1 MLVGNVPEHW
11 LRAIAGCVSQRRY
24 PSGLGL
30 TTSHRAHML
39 IIFCTLDAL
48 SPAMQSRHNCETNDW
63 DCGSSNSD
71 TESGSDNGLS
81 PPSSDIDPHSAVLRT
96 PSPEGSP
103 ITVSI
108 GDWSPVSSTT
118 SPSGKR
124 STRLQAAGTEDTLVA
139 EEIPVAFWD
148 LLKGLDM
155 YNRTMHDLM
164 DEIWSLRQE
173 WLEAKPGMFVRK
185 VAYLLLGLSVNVDAL
200 QDIGGTS
207 SAAYMQLCDVLAKDV
222 LEESEGRLGK
232 WEAFL
237 RRLWYVC

>member
-1 MLVGNVPEHW
+1 MLYW

-30 TTSHRAHML
+30 TTSHRAHTL
-39 IIFCTLDAL
+39 IIFCALDAL

-71 TESGSDNGLS
+71 TESGSDNGPS

-124 STRLQAAGTEDTLVA
+124 STRLQAAGTEDALVA

-148 LLKGLDM
+148 LLKELDM
-155 YNRTMHDLM
+155 YNRTVHDLM

>member
-30 TTSHRAHML
+30 TTSHRAHTL
-39 IIFCTLDAL
+39 IIFCALDAL

-71 TESGSDNGLS
+71 TESGSDNGPS

-124 STRLQAAGTEDTLVA
+124 STRLQAAGTEDALVA

-148 LLKGLDM
+148 LLKELDM
-155 YNRTMHDLM
+155 YSRTVHDLM

-200 QDIGGTS
+200 QDIRGTS
-207 SAAYMQLCDVLAKDV
+207 SAAYMQLCDLLAKDV
-222 LEESEGRLGK
+222 LQETEGRLGK
-232 WEAFL
+232 WESFL

>member
-1 MLVGNVPEHW
+1 MLYW

-30 TTSHRAHML
+30 TTSHRAH
-39 IIFCTLDAL
+39 TLTILCILDVLA
-48 SPAMQSRHNCETNDW
+48 PAMQSRHHHETNDW

-71 TESGSDNGLS
+71 TETGSDNGPS
-81 PPSSDIDPHSAVLRT
+81 PPSSDIDPHSAVPRT
-96 PSPEGSP
+96 PSPEGPP
-103 ITVSI
+103 INVSI

-118 SPSGKR
+118 SPSRKR
-124 STRLQAAGTEDTLVA
+124 STRLQAAGTEDALVA

-148 LLKGLDM
+148 LLKELDM
-155 YNRTMHDLM
+155 YNRTVHDLM

>member
-11 LRAIAGCVSQRRY
+11 LRAITGCVSQRRY

-30 TTSHRAHML
+30 TTLHRAHTL

-48 SPAMQSRHNCETNDW
+48 SPAMQSHHNCETNDW

-71 TESGSDNGLS
+71 TESGSDNGPS
-81 PPSSDIDPHSAVLRT
+81 PPSSDIDPHSAVPRT
-96 PSPEGSP
+96 PSPEGPPSN
-103 ITVSI
+103 VSI

-118 SPSGKR
+118 SPSRKR
-124 STRLQAAGTEDTLVA
+124 STRLQAAGTEDALVA

-148 LLKGLDM
+148 LLKELDM
-155 YNRTMHDLM
+155 YNRTVHDLM

-200 QDIGGTS
+200 QDIRGAS
-207 SAAYMQLCDVLAKDV
+207 SAAYMQLCDLLAKDV
-222 LEESEGRLGK
+222 LQETEGRLGK
-232 WEAFL
+232 WESFL

>member
-1 MLVGNVPEHW
+1 MLYWLCANGGRVSTNAVHLASDSPHRTVPIHSC
-11 LRAIAGCVSQRRY
+11 I
-24 PSGLGL
+24 
-30 TTSHRAHML
+30 
-39 IIFCTLDAL
+39 LDAL
-48 SPAMQSRHNCETNDW
+48 APAMQSHHNCETTVDW
-63 DCGSSNSD
+63 DSRSSNSD
-71 TESGSDNGLS
+71 TETGSDNEPS

>member
-30 TTSHRAHML
+30 TTSHRAHTL

-71 TESGSDNGLS
+71 TESGSDNGPS

-124 STRLQAAGTEDTLVA
+124 STRLQAAGTEDALVA

-200 QDIGGTS
+200 QDIRGTS
-207 SAAYMQLCDVLAKDV
+207 SAAYMQLCDLLAKDV
-222 LEESEGRLGK
+222 LQETEGRLGK

>member
-30 TTSHRAHML
+30 TTSHRAHTL

-48 SPAMQSRHNCETNDW
+48 SPAMQSHHNCETNDW

-71 TESGSDNGLS
+71 TESGSDNGPS
-81 PPSSDIDPHSAVLRT
+81 PPSSDIDPHSAVPRT
-96 PSPEGSP
+96 PSPEGPP
-103 ITVSI
+103 INVSI

-118 SPSGKR
+118 SPSRKR
-124 STRLQAAGTEDTLVA
+124 STRLQAAGTEDALVA

-148 LLKGLDM
+148 LLKELDM
-155 YNRTMHDLM
+155 YSRTVHDLM

-237 RRLWYVC
+237 RRL

>member
-30 TTSHRAHML
+30 TTSHRAH
-39 IIFCTLDAL
+39 TLNILCILDVLA
-48 SPAMQSRHNCETNDW
+48 PAMQSRHNHETNDW
-63 DCGSSNSD
+63 DCGASNSD
-71 TESGSDNGLS
+71 TETGSDNGPS
-81 PPSSDIDPHSAVLRT
+81 PPSSDIDPHSAVPRT
-96 PSPEGSP
+96 PSPEGPP
-103 ITVSI
+103 INVSI

-118 SPSGKR
+118 SPSRKR
-124 STRLQAAGTEDTLVA
+124 STRLQAAGTEDALVA

-148 LLKGLDM
+148 LLKELDM
-155 YNRTMHDLM
+155 YNRTVHDLM

-173 WLEAKPGMFVRK
+173 WLEAKPGMFVQK

>member
-11 LRAIAGCVSQRRY
+11 LHAITGCVSQRRY

-30 TTSHRAHML
+30 TTSHRAHTL

-48 SPAMQSRHNCETNDW
+48 SPAMQSCHNCKTNDW

-71 TESGSDNGLS
+71 TETGLDNGPS
-81 PPSSDIDPHSAVLRT
+81 PPSSDIDPHSAVPRT
-96 PSPEGSP
+96 PSPEGPP
-103 ITVSI
+103 INVSI
-108 GDWSPVSSTT
+108 GDWSPVSSMT
-118 SPSGKR
+118 SPSRKR
-124 STRLQAAGTEDTLVA
+124 STRLQAAGTEDALVA

-148 LLKGLDM
+148 LLKELDM
-155 YNRTMHDLM
+155 YNRTVHDLM